1 MDKRKIDMNV
11 VLFQRKTPKGAFS
24 IENIT
29 QNILTHLPKDIHAK
43 LFISSFLSQGLWN
56 RLKAIWEAKQQQGDV
71 NHITGDVHF
80 LSFLL
85 NKRKTI
91 LTIHD
96 CERLMS
102 SDYHNFKKVIY
113 KFFWFTWPCFCAGVV
128 TTISQ
133 ESKENLVK
141 YAKLQADKIIII
153 PDGIDDRFKTI
164 VVTDEEKKILLQ
176 NPFNKKTVLHVSGT
190 KKNKNVARLLEAL
203 VGLDIKFVK
212 VGAMTLE
219 EKKFIQQHQ
228 IDTVFFE
235 NISIEELVRIYH
247 AVDCLIFPSL
257 IEGFG
262 MPVIEAQR
270 CGCPVVTSNISSL
283 PEVAGEGA
291 LLIDPFS
298 IKEIRQGIVKI
309 LEDDVLRKYLIQQ
322 GFENAKKFSW
332 DLIAQQYAQ
341 LYRQVAGT
349 IKIEKKEKE

>member
-1 MDKRKIDMNV
+1 MKV
-11 VLFQRKTPKGAFS
+11 VLFQRRPPKGAFS

-29 QNILTHLPKDIHAK
+29 QNILTHLPKNIEAE
-43 LFISSFLSQGLWN
+43 LFVSSFLSQGLLN
-56 RLKAIWEAKQQQGDV
+56 RLKAIWEAKQHQGDV

-85 NKRKTI
+85 HKKRTI

-102 SDYHNFKKVIY
+102 EDYHGLKKMIY
-113 KFFWFTWPCFCAGVV
+113 KFFWFTWPCFCSEIV

-133 ESKENLVK
+133 ESKKNLIK
-141 YAKLQADKIIII
+141 YADLDSKKMMII
-153 PDGIDDRFKTI
+153 PDGIDDRFKPMI
-164 VVTDEEKKILLQ
+164 VTEDEKKILLK
-176 NPFNKKTVLHVSGT
+176 NPLNKKTVLHVSGT

-212 VGAMTLE
+212 VGAMTLQ
-219 EKKFIQQHQ
+219 EKEFIQQHH

-235 NISIEELVRIYH
+235 NISVEALVRIYH
-247 AVDCLIFPSL
+247 TVDCLVFPSL

-262 MPVIEAQR
+262 MPVVEAQR

-291 LLIDPFS
+291 LLVDPFS
-298 IKEIRQGIVKI
+298 VKEMRQGIVKI
-309 LEDDVLRKYLIQQ
+309 LEDDVLRKHLIQQ
-322 GFENAKKFSW
+322 GFENAKKFTW
-332 DLIAQQYAQ
+332 DLIAQQYTQ
-341 LYRQVAGT
+341 LYRQIAEGMA
-349 IKIEKKEKE
+349 IEQKEKE